1 MVDVVVADTKMNSA
15 FIFPGQGSQSFGMGK
30 EIYENSSEARE
41 LLQNASDSL
50 KIDFKNLL
58 FSENEFLSKSE
69 FTQPAIVLNSLMC
82 YLAFK
87 NRMNFTPKFSL
98 GHSLGEFSALAI
110 SGAFSFIDA
119 IKLVNLRGKFM
130 QEDCNG
136 KDVTMMVILGLE
148 DSKVEEICYKA
159 QNQNAIFYTANY
171 NCDGQIVLAGIKSDL
186 QKFEN
191 EFKEAGAKK
200 TMMLNMSVVSHC
212 PILKDAGAKLAKE
225 LESVLKQNFTP
236 VISNVT
242 AKFYN
247 NKDEALNLLK
257 NQLTNPVLYKQSIAN
272 YENDVENF
280 IEFGAS
286 VLKGINK
293 KITQKPTF
301 CVTDLKSL
309 DETIKNLEVK

>member
-1 MVDVVVADTKMNSA
+1 MSNFKRCRS
-15 FIFPGQGSQSFGMGK
+15 
-30 EIYENSSEARE
+30 
-41 LLQNASDSL
+41 
-50 KIDFKNLL
+50 KI
-58 FSENEFLSKSE
+58 SK
-69 FTQPAIVLNSLMC
+69 
-82 YLAFK
+82 
-87 NRMNFTPKFSL
+87 
-98 GHSLGEFSALAI
+98 
-110 SGAFSFIDA
+110 
-119 IKLVNLRGKFM
+119 
-130 QEDCNG
+130 
-136 KDVTMMVILGLE
+136 
-148 DSKVEEICYKA
+148 
-159 QNQNAIFYTANY
+159 
-171 NCDGQIVLAGIKSDL
+171 
-186 QKFEN
+186 
-191 EFKEAGAKK
+191 
-200 TMMLNMSVVSHC
+200 
-212 PILKDAGAKLAKE
+212 

-301 CVTDLKSL
+301 YVTDLKSL